1 MSGIFLAYDISYR
14 VKLHLNCLPATSPLL
29 ATVNMIQSKADGEA
43 DKIVIFKK
51 PPTLQF
57 NRSRLNVLIEISYI
71 LLF

>member
-1 MSGIFLAYDISYR
+1 MSGILLAYDISYR
-14 VKLHLNCLPATSPLL
+14 VKDHLNCLPATCPLL
-29 ATVNMIQSKADGEA
+29 AVNMLQSKVDGEA